1 MTPQG
6 MYYRCRW
13 RVPLVCWFDG
23 LVRPTASRKHWIMWD
38 NSSSSM
44 KNFFSFFF
52 ASLSWEP
59 FLFLQSFVL
68 HTLICTCRLH
78 NCFVATGCFV
88 YTQERRPFPSACF
101 FFFFFGNSWILQRA
115 ESELSTLKRT
125 ISACELYTVLTPCL
139 YSLDLFVRGKRRH
152 FRKRDI
158 CHIQPCVCIFMFYGI
173 F

>member
-1 MTPQG
+1 MG
-6 MYYRCRW
+6 W
-13 RVPLVCWFDG
+13 SG
-23 LVRPTASRKHWIMWD
+23 LQKTLDNVRQQLILYEES
-38 NSSSSM
+38 
-44 KNFFSFFF
+44 FSFFF

-59 FLFLQSFVL
+59 FLLLQSFVL

-78 NCFVATGCFV
+78 NCFVALSLLDAFIPKSV
-88 YTQERRPFPSACF
+88 ARFLQLV
-101 FFFFFGNSWILQRA
+101 FFFFGNSWILQRA

-158 CHIQPCVCIFMFYGI
+158 CATSNHVYVFLCFMGF
-173 F
+173 FNF